1 MVKTKWPTKTR
12 AFAFTS
18 YNLETFYEGIV
29 NGGQMEY
36 IAYSEEVC
44 PTTKRNHHQGFCYFT
59 NPKSTSTKSLTTPR
73 TIWHHRIHAFT
84 RKNEYFTLSDG
95 NKIRGD
101 PGEYV
106 LLLRR
111 YFQRTVEDLQG
122 LTFKQEQANKGEVL
136 AVNSSE
142 LRAVQGHQKNDFV
155 LRLINPP
162 KLRQKIA
169 RSGKKDDQAA
179 NVEYG
184 PKQEWGLDPD
194 IDYDTRKVCEST

>member
-1 MVKTKWPTKTR
+1 M
-12 AFAFTS
+12 
-18 YNLETFYEGIV
+18 
-29 NGGQMEY
+29 
-36 IAYSEEVC
+36 
-44 PTTKRNHHQGFCYFT
+44 
-59 NPKSTSTKSLTTPR
+59 
-73 TIWHHRIHAFT
+73 
-84 RKNEYFTLSDG
+84 
-95 NKIRGD
+95 
-101 PGEYV
+101 
-106 LLLRR
+106 
-111 YFQRTVEDLQG
+111 QG

-194 IDYDTRKVCEST
+194 IDYDTLGRSANPPDCERY

>member
-1 MVKTKWPTKTR
+1 MCELSNADGKGSPI
-12 AFAFTS
+12 
-18 YNLETFYEGIV
+18 L
-29 NGGQMEY
+29 
-36 IAYSEEVC
+36 
-44 PTTKRNHHQGFCYFT
+44 
-59 NPKSTSTKSLTTPR
+59 
-73 TIWHHRIHAFT
+73 HAFT

-194 IDYDTRKVCEST
+194 IDYDTLGRSANPPDCERY